1 MKLNTKFS
9 LIAAWG
15 VFQFILLALC
25 AVQGS
30 WLMVSLKN
38 YQYVQATLQYDLSD
52 TSNFLNSVDYWSVDS
67 SEVQAEWY
75 AKRNA
80 LDTDFERLKGK
91 NVAWVLPGDLR
102 NSIDEFEK
110 QWTLIR
116 PQFSLLDPAF
126 SSMQNLKL
134 SKEIKAKVAKDGIRQ
149 AALMYPESP
158 ELRDMMVQLSDVHM
172 QMKPIL
178 TAEKTLSRLSS
189 RIADSL
195 ALFVEHA
202 RIVYMIITIVVCVFS
217 AVVLYLFMH
226 FTTSKITHRIRL
238 LQDMS
243 SKLAK
248 KDFTVE
254 VSPSGSTEIR
264 GLMENMN
271 KMVTQLND
279 FFIIV
284 KKSASRAISSGY
296 SINDSANSTAA
307 ATQEINANIESI
319 TKEFEQINESVE
331 RAAQSI
337 ALIDREV
344 DVLVSDNNAQTQAIE
359 ASDAAVSDMAKTIGQ
374 ISEKASERA
383 KSAEEMKSLVAD
395 GDEKISA
402 TNTLLGQIT
411 SQLDEIGEIVTII
424 NAVAEQ
430 TNLLSMNAAIESA
443 HAGEAGKG
451 FAVVAEEIR
460 SLAESTAEN
469 AKKINDS
476 ISKIVQN
483 ATAANSS
490 STAASEAFRKVSDHS
505 AQMLESLR
513 EITEGVGKL
522 DERTHEITSK
532 ASQTASTADKIDG
545 YCRNL
550 SVQQKNISNEM
561 KSMTG
566 LFSEAV
572 SGIREIKTGT
582 EDIVKRMS
590 AVGEQSTESYRN
602 MTELENILDEF
613 RTKSDADEQ
622 TAIPADAHI
631 TEIISPEL
639 KAAIEAEPPAGKGD
653 DIDFDPSAVEEYRP
667 E

>member
-15 VFQFILLALC
+15 VFQFILLAFC

-52 TSNFLNSVDYWSVDS
+52 TSNFLNSVDYWSINPS
-67 SEVQAEWY
+67 TVQGEWY

-80 LDTDFERLKGK
+80 LDTDFERLTGK
-91 NVAWVLPGDLR
+91 NVSWLLPADFR
-102 NSIDEFEK
+102 NSVDEFEN
-110 QWTLIR
+110 QWTIIR

-126 SSMQNLKL
+126 SSMQNLEL
-134 SKEIKAKVAKDGIRQ
+134 PKEVKAKVAKDGIRQ
-149 AALMYPESP
+149 AALMYPEST

-172 QMKPIL
+172 QMKPVL
-178 TAEKTLSRLSS
+178 SAEKTLSRLSS
-189 RIADSL
+189 QIADSL

-217 AVVLYLFMH
+217 AVVLYLFMQ

-238 LQDMS
+238 MQDMS
-243 SKLAK
+243 SKLAD
-248 KDFTVE
+248 KDFTAE

-337 ALIDREV
+337 ELIDREV

-359 ASDAAVSDMAKTIGQ
+359 ASDAAVSDMAKTIGT
-374 ISEKASERA
+374 ISKKASERA
-383 KSAEEMKSLVAD
+383 KSAEEMKALVAD
-395 GDEKISA
+395 GDEKITA

-469 AKKINDS
+469 AKKISDS

-490 STAASEAFRKVSDHS
+490 STAASDAFRKVSDHS

-513 EITEGVGKL
+513 EITEGIGNL
-522 DERTHEITSK
+522 DDKTHEITSK

-545 YCRNL
+545 YCKNL
-550 SVQQKNISNEM
+550 SVQQKNISTEM

-613 RTKSDADEQ
+613 KTKNDADEKNV
-622 TAIPADAHI
+622 IPADADI

-639 KAAIEAEPPAGKGD
+639 KAAIEAEPAAGKD
-653 DIDFDPSAVEEYRP
+653 NDIDFDPSAVEEYKP